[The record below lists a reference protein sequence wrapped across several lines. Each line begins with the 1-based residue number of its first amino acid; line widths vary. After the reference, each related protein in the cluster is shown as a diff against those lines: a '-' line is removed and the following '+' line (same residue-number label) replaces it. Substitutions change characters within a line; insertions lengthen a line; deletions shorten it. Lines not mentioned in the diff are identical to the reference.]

1 MIRFG
6 EKEGYMYKYT
16 WPFRT
21 IALFLCFLL
30 SGGGACIASAQ
41 TSAPPKSLQIVILEG
56 EGALNN
62 IKQRTAHE
70 PIVQVQDENHKP
82 IAGAAVIFLLPNSGP
97 GGSFLNSAQSFSTV
111 TDAEGKAIAHGL
123 MPNKITGHYQIQV
136 RAKYNDLST
145 ETTIAQENVLERT
158 ASPSH
163 AGHPVLKW
171 VIIGAA
177 AAGVGVAIGFAA
189 QGSHSTT
196 IAAGPPTVGAP

>member
-1 MIRFG
+1 MH
-6 EKEGYMYKYT
+6 KYT

-30 SGGGACIASAQ
+30 AGGGVSTASAQ
-41 TSAPPKSLQIVILEG
+41 ASAPPKSLQIVILEG

-82 IAGAAVIFLLPNSGP
+82 VAGVAVIFLLPHSGP

-111 TDAEGKAIAHGL
+111 TDAEGKAVAQGL
-123 MPNKITGHYQIQV
+123 TPNKITGHYQIHV

-145 ETTIAQENVLERT
+145 EATIAQENVLERT

-163 AGHPVLKW
+163 AGHPLLKW

-177 AAGVGVAIGFAA
+177 AAGAGIAIGFAA
-189 QGSHSTT
+189 QASHSTT
-196 IAAGPPTVGAP
+196 ITAGPPTVGAP